1 MNATERYDTL
11 DLAIAEGRL
20 IRKEWTRDEDGR
32 HLACLLSALSPEA
45 SNAKTAAACPAW
57 LLPSWFAR
65 LVPWMDDA
73 GSEEAWPGMV
83 RRFALLV
90 RRSAAL
96 TAEDWQRLDFACRAV
111 ALREAR
117 SHVQRDEWGVLTALD
132 RALGLCEQ
140 AASGVSVADAEW
152 TKESAAA
159 RAAAEAA
166 AAAAAAWAAAA
177 AAWAAAWAAGA
188 AAAAGMAGADRIT
201 TGILDALEA
210 AIAAREAA

>member
-1 MNATERYDTL
+1 
-11 DLAIAEGRL
+11 
-20 IRKEWTRDEDGR
+20 
-32 HLACLLSALSPEA
+32 
-45 SNAKTAAACPAW
+45 
-57 LLPSWFAR
+57 
-65 LVPWMDDA
+65 MDDA

-83 RRFALLV
+83 RRFALLI

-166 AAAAAAWAAAA
+166 AAAAAEWAAAAAAAAAVEAAAWAAAA